1 MKSLRLVIISISICF
16 GMFAACKR
24 GDSSANKTTQGDEI
38 VFQKREI
45 FGASLDETGALSLGD
60 VLTNL
65 DHNDTILC
73 KVSGYVKEVCQVK
86 GCWMTLVSGGQDTS
100 ELLVKFKDYAFFMPK
115 DLGGSKVILDGV
127 AFTEVTPVD
136 ELKHYAE
143 DEGKSQAEIELITK
157 PEVQKKF
164 MANGV
169 LVLERN

>member
-1 MKSLRLVIISISICF
+1 
-16 GMFAACKR
+16 
-24 GDSSANKTTQGDEI
+24 
-38 VFQKREI
+38 
-45 FGASLDETGALSLGD
+45 
-60 VLTNL
+60 
-65 DHNDTILC
+65 
-73 KVSGYVKEVCQVK
+73 
-86 GCWMTLVSGGQDTS
+86 MTLVSGGQDTS

-143 DEGKSQAEIELITK
+143 DEGKSQAEIDLITK